1 MFEWL
6 KGSNINTFGDSGCL
20 KSNERGVYIQDNV
33 IGPWL
38 RRLPESTGGV
48 LDLAAGQGIEAQF
61 ISEQGVPCT
70 TIEPSAFLRKN
81 SYYRHIKKGSVA
93 TLDFPP
99 NSFGGVLLK
108 DALIFISPN
117 DREKMMSSVRRLL
130 VGGGSFL
137 IISELNS
144 TLRIRYLP
152 NGSQYPQSETYARKK
167 VKDHWQEA
175 IAETAK
181 SGKIY
186 GTEYEATVE
195 GIMRLAQQYGFN
207 ISAYEYSVAH
217 PIAQEN
223 RWVQKTG
230 FVAEIH

>member
-1 MFEWL
+1 MNERITE
-6 KGSNINTFGDSGCL
+6 SNVNKFGDDGCL
-20 KSNERGVYIQDNV
+20 KQNERGTYVQDKIV
-33 IGPWL
+33 LPWL
-38 RRLPESTGGV
+38 RRLPTSPSGV

-61 ISEQGVPCT
+61 ISEQGMSCT
-70 TIEPSAFLRKN
+70 AIEPSAFLRKN
-81 SYYRHIKKGSVA
+81 SYYRHIKNGSVA
-93 TLDFPP
+93 TLDFPQ

-108 DALIFISPN
+108 DALIFIPPD

-137 IISELNS
+137 IISEQNS
-144 TLRIRYLP
+144 TLRIRYVP
-152 NGSQYPQSETYARKK
+152 NGSQYPQSEAYDWES

-186 GTEYEATVE
+186 GIEYVATVE
-195 GIMRLAQQYGFN
+195 CVMRLAQQYGFN
-207 ISAYEYSVAH
+207 VSAYEYSVAH
-217 PIAQEN
+217 QIAQEN
-223 RWVQKTG
+223 RWVQKAG